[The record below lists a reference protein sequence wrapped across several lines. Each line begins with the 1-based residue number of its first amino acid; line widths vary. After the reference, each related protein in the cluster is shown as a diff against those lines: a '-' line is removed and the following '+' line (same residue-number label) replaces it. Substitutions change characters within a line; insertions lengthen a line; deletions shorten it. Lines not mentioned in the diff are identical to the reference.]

1 MLFKDCWVYS
11 PRIDSSENLVWTYK
25 CKKWDY
31 TEWMKSFIFDCYNKW
46 NTVDNEI
53 VWLDDNPD
61 KDIMIKLRW
70 NLGALM
76 NEYCQKVKINIESEK
91 QVLYKRNGVT
101 TRLDLTREQL
111 ESEIDK
117 YRSGLYYDNF

>member
-1 MLFKDCWVYS
+1 MLLRDCGVYS
-11 PRIDSSENLVWTYK
+11 PRIDSSNNLCFTIKIKSEDWNEATKTLFYNA
-25 CKKWDY
+25 Y
-31 TEWMKSFIFDCYNKW
+31 NEWK
-46 NTVDNEI
+46 T
-53 VWLDDNPD
+53 LDLEVVGMAETDP
-61 KDIMIKLRW
+61 DIMIKLRW

>member
-1 MLFKDCWVYS
+1 MLLPDCWIFS
-11 PRIDSSENLVWTYK
+11 PKIDSSNNLCFTIKIKSEDWNESTKTLFYNA
-25 CKKWDY
+25 Y
-31 TEWMKSFIFDCYNKW
+31 NEWK
-46 NTVDNEI
+46 T
-53 VWLDDNPD
+53 LDLEVVGMAETDP
-61 KDIMIKLRW
+61 DIMIKLRW

>member
-1 MLFKDCWVYS
+1 MLLSDCWIFS
-11 PRIDSSENLVWTYK
+11 PKIDSSNNLCFTIKIKSEDWNESTKTLFYNA
-25 CKKWDY
+25 Y
-31 TEWMKSFIFDCYNKW
+31 NEWK
-46 NTVDNEI
+46 T
-53 VWLDDNPD
+53 LDLEVVGMAETDP
-61 KDIMIKLRW
+61 DIMIKLRW

-111 ESEIDK
+111 ESEIQK
-117 YRSGLYYDNF
+117 YRAWVYFE

>member
-1 MLFKDCWVYS
+1 
-11 PRIDSSENLVWTYK
+11 
-25 CKKWDY
+25 
-31 TEWMKSFIFDCYNKW
+31 
-46 NTVDNEI
+46 
-53 VWLDDNPD
+53 
-61 KDIMIKLRW
+61 
-70 NLGALM
+70 M

>member
-1 MLFKDCWVYS
+1 MLLPDCWIFS
-11 PRIDSSENLVWTYK
+11 PKIDSSNNLCFTIKIKSEDWNESTKTLFYNA
-25 CKKWDY
+25 Y
-31 TEWMKSFIFDCYNKW
+31 NEWK
-46 NTVDNEI
+46 T
-53 VWLDDNPD
+53 LDLEVVGMAETDP
-61 KDIMIKLRW
+61 DIMIKLRW

-111 ESEIDK
+111 ESEIQK
-117 YRSGLYYDNF
+117 YRAWVYFE